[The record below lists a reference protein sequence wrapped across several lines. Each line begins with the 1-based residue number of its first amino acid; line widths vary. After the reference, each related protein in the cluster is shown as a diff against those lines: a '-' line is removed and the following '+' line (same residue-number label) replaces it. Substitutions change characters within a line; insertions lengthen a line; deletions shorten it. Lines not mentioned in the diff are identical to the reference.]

1 MHMFQVIRT
10 VSVVG
15 FIAVVGG
22 SLTGCS
28 VNPTTGKRSLDVLS
42 PEQEIAL
49 GAEAG
54 PQFVTEN
61 GGEVSDSQLK
71 AYVTEVGMKLKQ
83 HVETDEQRN
92 LPWTF
97 TLLNS
102 PEINA
107 FALPGGK
114 VNISLALAKKMTNE
128 AQMAGVL
135 GHEIG
140 HVTARH
146 ANSRMGDTVVAGVV
160 GAVLGAVIEDPTAG
174 QLLNIGG
181 ETILMKFSRGEES
194 EADALGMR
202 YMVRAGYDPKGMRQ
216 VMEILSE
223 ASKGGGKQPEIFSTH
238 PYPETRIKDIDGLL
252 ASEYAATQNNPKY
265 TLGTERFAQ
274 NFMNRAKSVQPMDAK
289 AFQQKKAAEVQ
300 KYQQLQKQ
308 LKQRRTSSETGG
320 EPVVERVFDLS
331 QPATW
336 CAHCAAE
343 AKSAP

>member
-1 MHMFQVIRT
+1 MFQFNRT
-10 VSVVG
+10 IVAAGLVATISL
-15 FIAVVGG
+15 
-22 SLTGCS
+22 LTGCS
-28 VNPTTGKRSLDVLS
+28 VNPTTGKRSLDIMS
-42 PEQEIAL
+42 HEQEIAL

-61 GGEVSDSQLK
+61 GGEVSDSHLR

-146 ANSRMGDTVVAGVV
+146 ANERMGHSVIAGVV
-160 GAVLGAVIEDPTAG
+160 GAVLGAVIEDPNAG
-174 QLLNIGG
+174 QIVSVGG
-181 ETILMKFSRGEES
+181 ETLLLRFSRGEES

-202 YMVRAGYDPKGMRQ
+202 YMMRAGYNPRGMRQ
-216 VMEILSE
+216 VMEILQE
-223 ASKGGGKQPEIFSTH
+223 ASKGSGKQPEIFSTH
-238 PYPETRIKDIDGLL
+238 PYPETRIKDIDQLL
-252 ASEYAATQNNPKY
+252 ASDYVTTQNNPQF
-265 TLGTERFAQ
+265 TMGEERFRQMFLSRAQ
-274 NFMNRAKSVQPMDAK
+274 SVQPMDAK
-289 AFQQKKAAEVQ
+289 LFQQKKAAEVQ
-300 KYQQLQKQ
+300 KYQQLHKRQSNAEQ
-308 LKQRRTSSETGG
+308 MED
-320 EPVVERVFDLS
+320 RVIDLS
-331 QPATW
+331 KPATW

-343 AKSAP
+343 P